1 MKRTV
6 IIVDGNGILSIP
18 SNLENLW
25 MSEGELVDMLHVTAP
40 KLNSVIRAIYKEGM
54 LLMSKVQQ
62 RQELSKGIWQTLYGF
77 PMVVAICF
85 RLTSNGAAQL
95 RDAIFKRLYGAKEKT
110 AIVLQLYGG
119 TNAFS

>member
-6 IIVDGNGILSIP
+6 ISVDGNGILSIP

-25 MSEGELVDMLHVTAP
+25 MSEGELVNMLHVTAP
-40 KLNSVIRAIYKEGM
+40 KLNSVIQVIYKEGM
-54 LLMSKVQQ
+54 LSMSEVQQ
-62 RQELSKGIWQTLYGF
+62 RQETSKGIWQTLYGF

-85 RLTSNGAAQL
+85 RLTSNGAMQL
-95 RDAIFKRLYGAKEKT
+95 RNAIFKRLYGAKEKA

-119 TNAFS
+119 TNAIS